1 MFDCMKSDEKHSIEL
16 KPHLF
21 RLYLKAIG
29 FKFVTVINE
38 SNDISDIDISTQ
50 KSRPLYVYQK

>member
-1 MFDCMKSDEKHSIEL
+1 MFDCMKSDEKHLIEL

-21 RLYLKAIG
+21 GVYLKAIG

-38 SNDISDIDISTQ
+38 SSDISDIDIST
-50 KSRPLYVYQK
+50 